1 MPGLSQVA
9 CLIPLF
15 VTTHRQDVSICH
27 VFLSI
32 SVLWSQLCLHAVLA
46 SPSWHCK
53 GGTSLLVA
61 WECSRCASYQYTYLV
76 VEWAPLFLRAHLF
89 HTCYKCMDTVGDVQ
103 GLTFQVTPYIAASL
117 PKLAAHPCTCSF
129 VWWWWSRWGM
139 QLGEEI
145 STKRICI
152 YIGILT
158 TTHYILYLVYISVHF
173 TDVPL
178 HV

>member
-1 MPGLSQVA
+1 MRSLSQVA

-61 WECSRCASYQYTYLV
+61 WECSRCASYQYGSVYMEL
-76 VEWAPLFLRAHLF
+76 EQFF
-89 HTCYKCMDTVGDVQ
+89 
-103 GLTFQVTPYIAASL
+103 ASE
-117 PKLAAHPCTCSF
+117 HPCVCFWQNTRMERVDKIKC
-129 VWWWWSRWGM
+129 WEKM
-139 QLGEEI
+139 QHTNLYASDFDPTAPKQMDNI
-145 STKRICI
+145 VQSMPFTNSTRK
-152 YIGILT
+152 YWILT
-158 TTHYILYLVYISVHF
+158 SSYKIGFSTF
-173 TDVPL
+173 TDTSCL
-178 HV
+178 KKAQETKKK